1 MKDLVL
7 TLTPRLADG
16 TLTGLDTFETEC
28 AQDAGQ
34 NNTFATIKVVDP
46 TPTPTPT
53 PTPAPTQPLSY
64 GLSGSALLK
73 TLATGTV
80 PLAGVANLSRA
91 SADGSLTGDVLLN
104 PARGNLRALN
114 FLPVKSSLIFS
125 SAAGATGS
133 LRGDTLSL
141 TTKQNIRLTN
151 VSVFGINLVS
161 GACRTSAPS
170 TITLNSSA
178 GAFPLSGGTALSGF
192 TIAPFTDCGYLGTI
206 VSGLRPG
213 TATSCPS
220 SSPRRLRRSRG
231 ALSCSASVARVARTA
246 TVALAAMTTLVGAT
260 SATAA
265 VAPAI
270 DRTYGPPTP
279 NLQADDFYT
288 PPSSIPSGNPGD
300 VLRARVAKAGPPTAR
315 ALAEAWQV
323 MYLSTNALGQP
334 DVVTGTVLVPKA
346 APDRSKLNI
355 VAMAPGTTGPA
366 FRCTPCRA
374 SSTPVPSTSRRC
386 STVCSRQ
393 ATPWSSPITR
403 ATIRTRARATSS
415 AARWDRPCSM
425 PCAQRCACRRQGS
438 RRRRR
443 SPPRGSRREAA
454 HRCGPASCSRPT
466 RLSSTSSGERRRCP
480 ADLIQV
486 ALGLEGQP
494 AFGFLLNALIG
505 LNNAYPDLLL
515 DNFLNDNGRT
525 TLKAMNDDDC
535 TAELLVNYANRKN
548 TEYLARTPYVTPP
561 WVARLGQNK
570 LGATPIKVPVYQ
582 YHASNDVIV
591 RYAQATKLR
600 DTYCSLGVQ
609 LTFKTFDT
617 GHVTTVARGNPDA
630 LAFLADR
637 FAGKPATS
645 TCSPAL

>member
-1 MKDLVL
+1 MF
-7 TLTPRLADG
+7 R
-16 TLTGLDTFETEC
+16 
-28 AQDAGQ
+28 
-34 NNTFATIKVVDP
+34 
-46 TPTPTPT
+46 
-53 PTPAPTQPLSY
+53 
-64 GLSGSALLK
+64 
-73 TLATGTV
+73 
-80 PLAGVANLSRA
+80 
-91 SADGSLTGDVLLN
+91 
-104 PARGNLRALN
+104 
-114 FLPVKSSLIFS
+114 
-125 SAAGATGS
+125 
-133 LRGDTLSL
+133 
-141 TTKQNIRLTN
+141 IR
-151 VSVFGINLVS
+151 
-161 GACRTSAPS
+161 P
-170 TITLNSSA
+170 
-178 GAFPLSGGTALSGF
+178 
-192 TIAPFTDCGYLGTI
+192 
-206 VSGLRPG
+206 
-213 TATSCPS
+213 
-220 SSPRRLRRSRG
+220 
-231 ALSCSASVARVARTA
+231 ARVARTA

-366 FRCTPCRA
+366 FRCTVSRFINSGAFYEQAMLNGLLKAGYAVVVTDYEGYHQDPR
-374 SSTPVPSTSRRC
+374 TSYIVGR
-386 STVCSRQ
+386 
-393 ATPWSSPITR
+393 
-403 ATIRTRARATSS
+403 
-415 AARWDRPCSM
+415 SM
-425 PCAQRCACRRQGS
+425 
-438 RRRRR
+438 
-443 SPPRGSRREAA
+443 
-454 HRCGPASCSRPT
+454 GPAVLDAVRAALRLPEAGLSASAQVATTGFSQGGGASMWAGQLQPT
-466 RLSSTSSGERRRCP
+466 YAPELNLVGVSAGGVP